1 MIVEYNEKYNEQI
14 KELLIEL
21 QNYLIDID
29 DWHTQV
35 MVPEYKEKYFELDME
50 KVKMQNGKIFLS
62 IEDELVNGLIVGVVE
77 TVDEVDKLTNDCA
90 KTGEVLELIVSKKN
104 RGNGVGKILLNKM
117 EEYFKNIGCIRT
129 NIEVFG
135 PNVSGLNFY
144 EENGYVV
151 KMIGRAERNGD
162 VVSSSVMPMF
172 VKKDD
177 VFASIPLNFNAIAS
191 NSKTLGKAVYIG
203 QGAGSLP
210 TAHAVVQDIIDIE
223 KSQSMEMQFED
234 GMINNENVKGIYYI
248 RSKNMEV
255 FQDIMDGE
263 VTKKVRLLEVLDRMK
278 KANDKE
284 AFIAEV
290 EA

>member
-1 MIVEYNEKYNEQI
+1 MFGIRYIDASDLKYC
-14 KELLIEL
+14 K
-21 QNYLIDID
+21 
-29 DWHTQV
+29 
-35 MVPEYKEKYFELDME
+35 
-50 KVKMQNGKIFLS
+50 
-62 IEDELVNGLIVGVVE
+62 
-77 TVDEVDKLTNDCA
+77 
-90 KTGEVLELIVSKKN
+90 
-104 RGNGVGKILLNKM
+104 
-117 EEYFKNIGCIRT
+117 
-129 NIEVFG
+129 
-135 PNVSGLNFY
+135 
-144 EENGYVV
+144 ENGYVV

>member
-14 KELLIEL
+14 KELLTEL

-77 TVDEVDKLTNDCA
+77 TVDEVDKLTNDCV

-117 EEYFKNIGCIRT
+117 EDYFKNIGCIRT

-135 PNVSGLNFY
+135 PNVSGLKFY
-144 EENGYVV
+144 EKNGYVV
-151 KMIGRAERNGD
+151 RDMI
-162 VVSSSVMPMF
+162 VS
-172 VKKDD
+172 KK
-177 VFASIPLNFNAIAS
+177 L
-191 NSKTLGKAVYIG
+191 
-203 QGAGSLP
+203 
-210 TAHAVVQDIIDIE
+210 
-223 KSQSMEMQFED
+223 
-234 GMINNENVKGIYYI
+234 
-248 RSKNMEV
+248 
-255 FQDIMDGE
+255 
-263 VTKKVRLLEVLDRMK
+263 
-278 KANDKE
+278 
-284 AFIAEV
+284 
-290 EA
+290 

>member
-1 MIVEYNEKYNEQI
+1 MISILKAFGKRVNLEDIPMFGIRYIDASDLKYC
-14 KELLIEL
+14 K
-21 QNYLIDID
+21 
-29 DWHTQV
+29 
-35 MVPEYKEKYFELDME
+35 
-50 KVKMQNGKIFLS
+50 
-62 IEDELVNGLIVGVVE
+62 
-77 TVDEVDKLTNDCA
+77 
-90 KTGEVLELIVSKKN
+90 
-104 RGNGVGKILLNKM
+104 
-117 EEYFKNIGCIRT
+117 
-129 NIEVFG
+129 
-135 PNVSGLNFY
+135 
-144 EENGYVV
+144 ENGCVV

-162 VVSSSVMPMF
+162 AVSSSVMPMF

-177 VFASIPLNFNAIAS
+177 VFAFIPLNFNAIAS

-210 TAHAVVQDIIDIE
+210 TAHAVVQDIIDIK

-234 GMINNENVKGIYYI
+234 GMINNENVEGIYYI

>member
-14 KELLIEL
+14 KELLIER

-90 KTGEVLELIVSKKN
+90 KTGEVLELIVTKKN

-129 NIEVFG
+129 NIF
-135 PNVSGLNFY
+135 
-144 EENGYVV
+144 
-151 KMIGRAERNGD
+151 
-162 VVSSSVMPMF
+162 
-172 VKKDD
+172 
-177 VFASIPLNFNAIAS
+177 
-191 NSKTLGKAVYIG
+191 
-203 QGAGSLP
+203 
-210 TAHAVVQDIIDIE
+210 IIWYL
-223 KSQSMEMQFED
+223 F
-234 GMINNENVKGIYYI
+234 
-248 RSKNMEV
+248 
-255 FQDIMDGE
+255 
-263 VTKKVRLLEVLDRMK
+263 
-278 KANDKE
+278 
-284 AFIAEV
+284 
-290 EA
+290 

>member
-1 MIVEYNEKYNEQI
+1 MIVEYNKKYNEQI

-50 KVKMQNGKIFLS
+50 KVKVQNGKIFLS
-62 IEDELVNGLIVGVVE
+62 IKDELVNGLIVGVVE

-144 EENGYVV
+144 EGNGYVV
-151 KMIGRAERNGD
+151 RDMI
-162 VVSSSVMPMF
+162 VS
-172 VKKDD
+172 KK
-177 VFASIPLNFNAIAS
+177 L
-191 NSKTLGKAVYIG
+191 
-203 QGAGSLP
+203 
-210 TAHAVVQDIIDIE
+210 
-223 KSQSMEMQFED
+223 
-234 GMINNENVKGIYYI
+234 
-248 RSKNMEV
+248 
-255 FQDIMDGE
+255 
-263 VTKKVRLLEVLDRMK
+263 
-278 KANDKE
+278 
-284 AFIAEV
+284 
-290 EA
+290 